1 MSALSNLKRT
11 LLQRHVLI
19 HLHVAEG
26 ISEVTRVPQEQ
37 GNRKPFHSVGERD
50 AEIDVLPILTIVTA
64 NTPTY
69 KASSCTLS
77 LEPHNSPQRH
87 GEGIVFPVLTLT
99 GGWESKALRF
109 HRQQGRTGIASDLV
123 QNLPFPSVFFSWT
136 SSIFGPCDT
145 YSGTMSESGIPSVF
159 SLR

>member
-1 MSALSNLKRT
+1 MTPKALL
-11 LLQRHVLI
+11 LI
-19 HLHVAEG
+19 HFHVAEG
-26 ISEVTRVPQEQ
+26 ISELTRVPLKSRATESLSTQL
-37 GNRKPFHSVGERD
+37 ERD
-50 AEIDVLPILTIVTA
+50 AEIDVLPILIIVTA
-64 NTPTY
+64 NTPHLQ
-69 KASSCTLS
+69 SILMCSVPF
-77 LEPHNSPQRH
+77 EPHNSPQRH

-145 YSGTMSESGIPSVF
+145 YSGTMSESGTPSVS
-159 SLR
+159 SLL